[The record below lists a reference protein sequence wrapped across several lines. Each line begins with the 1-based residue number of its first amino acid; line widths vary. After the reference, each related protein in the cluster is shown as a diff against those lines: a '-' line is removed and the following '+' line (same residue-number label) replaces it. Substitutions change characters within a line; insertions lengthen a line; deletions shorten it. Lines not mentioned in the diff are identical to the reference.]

1 MRVLLAVFLFAG
13 LCLGQ
18 MASRA
23 ELLKQTKYAEEGPKP
38 EFKTFTEDELRSA
51 IKIVPA
57 RSYAVFG
64 YNTPEVQLHLPQI
77 ANSSYA
83 EIDFPD
89 PVLTNDAGEL
99 VTFQVERGGYQ
110 EKTFS
115 DEIRFQ
121 PTEGDA
127 VLQFAHVKGTV
138 KVKYPLSVKTQTFTP
153 AKLGAKAL
161 GVKINGPFVSFADEA
176 FQPPD
181 PSFTKLRP
189 VRAYDAAGRQ
199 LEAHSN
205 SETGMDNDGVERK
218 RMAFY
223 GNVARLEIDSVDSWA
238 ELELPYDLAPAPML
252 PAGHEGEDP
261 ASYQP
266 Q

>member
-1 MRVLLAVFLFAG
+1 
-13 LCLGQ
+13 

-23 ELLKQTKYAEEGPKP
+23 ELLKQTKYAEEAPKP
-38 EFKTFTEDELRSA
+38 AFKTFTEDELRGA
-51 IKIVPA
+51 IKIVSS

-77 ANSSYA
+77 ANSSYS

-89 PVLTNDAGEL
+89 PALVNDSGQP
-99 VTFQVERGGYQ
+99 VTFQVEHGGYQ

-127 VLQFAHVKGTV
+127 VLQYAHARGTV
-138 KVKYPLSVKTQTFTP
+138 KLKYPLSVNTQTFTP

-161 GVKINGPFVSFADEA
+161 GVKINGPYVSFADGA
-176 FQPPD
+176 FQVPD
-181 PSFTKLRP
+181 PSFTTLRP
-189 VRAYDAAGRQ
+189 VRAYDAAGKQ
-199 LEAHSN
+199 LKQHSN
-205 SETGMDNDGVERK
+205 SETGTDNDGVERQ
-218 RMAFY
+218 RLAFY
-223 GNVARLEIDSVDSWA
+223 GNVARVEIDSVDSWA
-238 ELELPYDLAPAPML
+238 ELELPYDLTPSPML